1 MTKTKAPANGKP
13 KTRGMRKNWEL
24 FFVALPF
31 MIMLIMFSYVPL
43 AGWII
48 SFFEYKPGR
57 ALFDC
62 NFVGLKYFK
71 YFLTDRDVLRVLKN
85 TLVFSGIGYLLS
97 PLPVLFAIGLNEI
110 SCTRFK
116 KIAQTMTTLPHFI
129 SMIIVYALAFA
140 MFSGEGVIN
149 TVLANLGSSAKID
162 WLTNKKIVYLF
173 QTCISQWK
181 GLGWSS
187 IIYIA
192 AISGIEQDQYE
203 AAAIDGAGRFRQ
215 ALHITIPGIM
225 PTFLVLF
232 LMAIANFMSTGFE
245 QYYVF
250 QNSMVYSKI
259 EVLDLYVYKQGL
271 KLFDYS
277 YSTAIGIMKSIISIV
292 LLFVANALARR
303 VRGTNI
309 F

>member
-1 MTKTKAPANGKP
+1 MTNTTAKPAKRKG
-13 KTRGMRKNWEL
+13 RKNWEL

-31 MIMLIMFSYVPL
+31 MIMVIMFSYVPL

-48 SFFEYKPGR
+48 SFFEYKAGR
-57 ALFDC
+57 PLFDC
-62 NFVGLKYFK
+62 TYVGLKYFK
-71 YFLTDRDVLRVLKN
+71 LFLTDRNVGRVLTN
-85 TLVFSGIGYLLS
+85 TLIFSGIGYLLS
-97 PLPVLFAIGLNEI
+97 PLPMLFAMGLNEI
-110 SCTRFK
+110 YCTRFK

-129 SMIIVYALAFA
+129 SMVIVYALAFA
-140 MFSGEGVIN
+140 MFSNDGVIN
-149 TVLANLGSSAKID
+149 SVLRSVGATKAID
-162 WLTNKKIVYLF
+162 WLTNKKIVYIF

-181 GLGWSS
+181 GLGWSA

-192 AISGIEQDQYE
+192 AIAGIEQEQYE

-215 ALHITIPGIM
+215 ALHITLPGLM

-232 LMAIANFMSTGFE
+232 LLSVANFMSTGFQ
-245 QYYVF
+245 QYFIF
-250 QNSMVYSKI
+250 QNSMVANKI
-259 EVLDLYVYKQGL
+259 EVLDLYIYKQGL

-277 YSTAIGIMKSIISIV
+277 YSTAIGIIKSIISVV
-292 LLFVANALARR
+292 LLFFANYLARK

>member
-1 MTKTKAPANGKP
+1 MTKPTAIAAKP
-13 KTRGMRKNWEL
+13 KKKGRKNWEL
-24 FFVALPF
+24 FFFALPF
-31 MIMLIMFSYVPL
+31 MIMVLLFSYAPL

-48 SFFEYKPGR
+48 SLFEYKAGR

-71 YFLTDRDVLRVLKN
+71 MFLTDRDMLRVLKN
-85 TLVFSGIGYLLS
+85 TLIFSGIGYLLS
-97 PLPVLFAIGLNEI
+97 PLPMIFAMGLNEI
-110 SCTRFK
+110 SSTKFK
-116 KIAQTMTTLPHFI
+116 KFAQTMTTLPHFI
-129 SMIIVYALAFA
+129 SMIIVYSLAFA
-140 MFSGEGVIN
+140 LFSTDGVIN
-149 TVLANLGSSAKID
+149 SLLKDMGATARVD

-181 GLGWSS
+181 GLGWSA

-192 AISGIEQDQYE
+192 AIAGIDQEQYE

-215 ALHITIPGIM
+215 AIHITIPGIM

-232 LMAIANFMSTGFE
+232 LLSVAHFVSTGFE

-250 QNSMVYSKI
+250 QNSMVYSQI
-259 EVLDLYVYKQGL
+259 EVLDLYIYKLGL

-277 YSTAIGIMKSIISIV
+277 YSTAVGIIKSCISIV
-292 LLFVANALARR
+292 LLFLANYLARK

>member
-1 MTKTKAPANGKP
+1 MTKTKAPAPGKP
-13 KTRGMRKNWEL
+13 KTKGIKKNWEL

-85 TLVFSGIGYLLS
+85 TLIFSGIGYILS
-97 PLPVLFAIGLNEI
+97 PVPMLFAMGLNEL

-116 KIAQTMTTLPHFI
+116 KVAQTMTTLPHFI

-140 MFSGEGVIN
+140 MFSNEGVVN
-149 TVLANLGSSAKID
+149 TVLEGMGSATRIN
-162 WLTNKKIVYLF
+162 WLSNKKIVYLF
-173 QTCISQWK
+173 QTCVSQWK

-192 AISGIEQDQYE
+192 AIAGIEQEQYE

-215 ALHITIPGIM
+215 ALHITLPGLM

-232 LMAIANFMSTGFE
+232 LMAIAHFMSTGFE
-245 QYYVF
+245 QYFVF
-250 QNSMVYSKI
+250 QNSMVASKI
-259 EVLDLYVYKQGL
+259 EVLDLYIYKQGL

-277 YSTAIGIMKSIISIV
+277 YSTAVGIIKSIVSIV
-292 LLFVANALARR
+292 LLFLANYLARR